1 MQTHDTLLK
10 MLIHTSTLH
19 AENVKTDWKSV
30 ITPICI
36 DSPIRV
42 DRPQILP

>member
-10 MLIHTSTLH
+10 MLIYTSILN
-19 AENVKTDWKSV
+19 AENIITDWKSA

-36 DSPIRV
+36 NSPIRV
-42 DRPQILP
+42 DRPQILS